1 MGCLLRVC
9 SCGNYTVYIRV
20 PLISSLYYYNLPQIS
35 GPLFDDRTKTK
46 RSLLP
51 MDFTSDVEH
60 TSDHSDSKNDGSI
73 GEAVSHDPPVGNFDA
88 VTNLSRG
95 FPVSS
100 PLFEKPRLSSDRK
113 VSSLNRLGI
122 SSSSSDSGGSDSE
135 DSLLLGKEE
144 RERLELEEEKGK
156 LLRERNL
163 LLRHVDNLKKELRG
177 ENTIGAGIT
186 GQLKPGWKPGS
197 KPDVDTSFSMH
208 LEGNEEEKEEEP
220 AIVDDNAADTLV
232 DLLTIFPNSG
242 KKKNTHI
249 FNEDNSESQSLPTD
263 LSELHTELSSRGESL
278 PLLNMQLRLRYL
290 GKYLYPNMK
299 IHVHELKGGDTRGGT
314 STYITSV
321 TFNRLKN
328 KLSFKFRTTFEVPAA
343 DNGNATTTNNN
354 NNNNNTHNQNNQGH
368 GNLVDFSILDVS
380 PKRFTRTV
388 NRFIRRYPHNPTTLL
403 FCLAEYE
410 RLIYLRDEIIWKL
423 YSKYKNWIDGANL
436 GHYTDICRRI
446 RFQKHDIISNRML
459 LISFQVSLVDGSDD
473 NNANNNSGSGESPV
487 AVRVAVPSTEIY
499 MTFLQDGQKV
509 TDPDID
515 AIFSKLFK
523 EYGLQQALVKII
535 ETVLFPTELRGQL
548 AQEKMVVS

>member
-9 SCGNYTVYIRV
+9 SCRNYAIDIRV

-35 GPLFDDRTKTK
+35 GPPFDDRTKTK

-208 LEGNEEEKEEEP
+208 LEGNEEEK
-220 AIVDDNAADTLV
+220 
-232 DLLTIFPNSG
+232 
-242 KKKNTHI
+242 KKKN
-249 FNEDNSESQSLPTD
+249 
-263 LSELHTELSSRGESL
+263 
-278 PLLNMQLRLRYL
+278 LL
-290 GKYLYPNMK
+290 
-299 IHVHELKGGDTRGGT
+299 
-314 STYITSV
+314 
-321 TFNRLKN
+321 
-328 KLSFKFRTTFEVPAA
+328 
-343 DNGNATTTNNN
+343 
-354 NNNNNTHNQNNQGH
+354 
-368 GNLVDFSILDVS
+368 
-380 PKRFTRTV
+380 
-388 NRFIRRYPHNPTTLL
+388 
-403 FCLAEYE
+403 
-410 RLIYLRDEIIWKL
+410 
-423 YSKYKNWIDGANL
+423 
-436 GHYTDICRRI
+436 
-446 RFQKHDIISNRML
+446 
-459 LISFQVSLVDGSDD
+459 
-473 NNANNNSGSGESPV
+473 
-487 AVRVAVPSTEIY
+487 
-499 MTFLQDGQKV
+499 
-509 TDPDID
+509 
-515 AIFSKLFK
+515 
-523 EYGLQQALVKII
+523 
-535 ETVLFPTELRGQL
+535 
-548 AQEKMVVS
+548 